1 MTTVLHINYK
11 LLFNQEFYIDTKIKD
26 AETILI
32 SIMSEIFDKFKELDK
47 YQVIDFFDQM
57 NKVFIH
63 KPLLY
68 SKLPLTEYKYIQD
81 EKEEI
86 FYFNNYSKDFTD
98 KIINTCLLKYL
109 SKLPFLPY
117 LNDIEGYEK
126 IIEID
131 FDYYIIY
138 YNFEIS
144 EDTQNAINN
153 FNQYFNEFDE
163 SLNFEIRKTK
173 LDKEQIM
180 ETITRKEN
188 PQRKVK
194 ITQEPKKVSLEN
206 EIFEMRSEIKELKN
220 TIKEL
225 VEMMKA
231 VYEFEDVA

>member
-1 MTTVLHINYK
+1 MTTVLKINYK

-47 YQVIDFFDQM
+47 YQVIDFFEKM
-57 NKVFIH
+57 NNVFIH

-117 LNDIEGYEK
+117 LDDIEGYDK

-131 FDYYIIY
+131 FDYYRIY

-144 EDTQNAINN
+144 EETQNAINN
-153 FNQYFNEFDE
+153 FNQYFNELDE
-163 SLNFEIRKTK
+163 SLNFE
-173 LDKEQIM
+173 
-180 ETITRKEN
+180 
-188 PQRKVK
+188 VK
-194 ITQEPKKVSLEN
+194 FCDLP
-206 EIFEMRSEIKELKN
+206 
-220 TIKEL
+220 
-225 VEMMKA
+225 
-231 VYEFEDVA
+231 

>member
-47 YQVIDFFDQM
+47 YQVIDFFEKM
-57 NKVFIH
+57 NNVFIH

-109 SKLPFLPY
+109 SKLHFLPY
-117 LNDIEGYEK
+117 LEGYDK

-131 FDYYIIY
+131 FDYYRIY

-144 EDTQNAINN
+144 EETQNAINN
-153 FNQYFNEFDE
+153 FNQYFNELDE
-163 SLNFEIRKTK
+163 SLNFVIYP
-173 LDKEQIM
+173 
-180 ETITRKEN
+180 N
-188 PQRKVK
+188 
-194 ITQEPKKVSLEN
+194 
-206 EIFEMRSEIKELKN
+206 
-220 TIKEL
+220 
-225 VEMMKA
+225 
-231 VYEFEDVA
+231 